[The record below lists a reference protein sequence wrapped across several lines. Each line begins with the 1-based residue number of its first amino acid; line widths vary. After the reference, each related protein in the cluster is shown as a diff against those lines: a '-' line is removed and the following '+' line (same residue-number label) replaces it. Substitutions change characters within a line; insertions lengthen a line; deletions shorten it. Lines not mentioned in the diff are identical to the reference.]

1 LSPVLVLVGAPGAG
15 KTTTGAAVA
24 ARLGVPFI
32 DTDAALAASLGQ
44 PLPEAWASLGEA
56 RVRAAE
62 AEVCRAALQAEGV
75 VALGSGALDD
85 AGLRQLLDGLAVCW
99 LRVSTTTATRR
110 LGLARLGMETL
121 AAIRAEWDRQL
132 TTRERWYEG
141 AATSQVT
148 TDRLSPE
155 EVVVAVI
162 GGIGGG
168 A

>member
-1 LSPVLVLVGAPGAG
+1 
-15 KTTTGAAVA
+15 
-24 ARLGVPFI
+24 
-32 DTDAALAASLGQ
+32 
-44 PLPEAWASLGEA
+44 
-56 RVRAAE
+56 
-62 AEVCRAALQAEGV
+62 
-75 VALGSGALDD
+75 
-85 AGLRQLLDGLAVCW
+85 
-99 LRVSTTTATRR
+99 
-110 LGLARLGMETL
+110 METL

-132 TTRERWYEG
+132 TTRERWYEE

>member
-1 LSPVLVLVGAPGAG
+1 LSPVLVLVGAPGSG

-24 ARLGVPFI
+24 ARLGLPFT
-32 DTDAALAASLGQ
+32 DTDAALAAALAQ
-44 PLPEAWASLGEA
+44 PLAEAWAGLGEA
-56 RVRAAE
+56 AVRTAE
-62 AEVCRAALQAEGV
+62 VEVCRTALQAPGV

-85 AGLRQLLDGLAVCW
+85 AGLRQLLDGHAVCW

-110 LGLARLGMETL
+110 LGLARLGMEVL
-121 AAIRAEWDRQL
+121 AGIRQEWDRQL
-132 TTRERWYEG
+132 AGRERWYEG
-141 AATSQVT
+141 VATSQVT

-155 EVVVAVI
+155 EVVAAVI